1 MMENDDFIAEIEAEE
16 MREFLQQL
24 DFEEEFPNGC
34 PDPEEE
40 MDEETAESYW
50 HAMDKDD

>member
-1 MMENDDFIAEIEAEE
+1 MENDDFIAEIEAEE

-24 DFEEEFPNGC
+24 DFEEEFPNG
-34 PDPEEE
+34 DSELEDD
-40 MDEETAESYW
+40 MDGETAEAYW